1 MEELKKFREF
11 LNEEKFKVGDK
22 VTMKGGGD
30 EMEVTDSRRMF
41 GSKINAYSVK
51 KSDGEEVEYDEGQ
64 LKLAE
69 SLLNENAPGYD
80 TRKSGEALPTLES
93 VKAAYEAKQDK
104 KEIKEGVWNVPSFDE
119 VLEFVAYMEDA
130 KEKFYHIGSDDVH
143 DGLERAIVSAKSL
156 VADYNE

>member
-1 MEELKKFREF
+1 MEELEKFREF

-51 KSDGEEVEYDEGQ
+51 KSDGEEVEYDESQ

-69 SLLNENAPGYD
+69 SLLNESTPGYD
-80 TRKSGEALPTLES
+80 TRKQGEALPTLES
-93 VKAAYEAKQDK
+93 VKAAYEAKNDLEEDIISLESGFVEVSVQEVMDHLK
-104 KEIKEGVWNVPSFDE
+104 AFRDGVIEGEDLAQAIEEIVVGRTTAPG
-119 VLEFVAYMEDA
+119 ME
-130 KEKFYHIGSDDVH
+130 E
-143 DGLERAIVSAKSL
+143 
-156 VADYNE
+156 